1 MRFAGAPQITDFL
14 ARKENYENL
23 ADQGIRER
31 AAQNIAV
38 MEAEGLMSR
47 SEIEADA
54 MVKAAK
60 YGASATRAQ
69 GAAQGQSSLVS
80 GITSGLSGLGGAL
93 KGKFGGP
100 GTMSNPNFDNSKWGS
115 AQSRFNNFYK
125 NY

>member
-1 MRFAGAPQITDFL
+1 MRFAGSPQITDFL

-23 ADQGIRER
+23 ADQGLRER

-54 MVKAAK
+54 MVKSAK

-69 GAAQGQSSLVS
+69 GAAQGQASMFDGAFSALGS
-80 GITSGLSGLGGAL
+80 IGGKALGNMNKSTYNKEGMFPLGTNYGI
-93 KGKFGGP
+93 P
-100 GTMSNPNFDNSKWGS
+100 
-115 AQSRFNNFYK
+115 Q
-125 NY
+125 